1 MQGGKTQAD
10 FTARPRAQAPEQRG
24 RKALSRRESKG
35 DRAHVTERQLDLSR
49 YGIRTD
55 LAVEAREMAGK
66 PDGELP
72 GVRTETVKEHGITV
86 TRMHV
91 QTDEGARAIGKM
103 PGHYVTLEVPEL
115 RRGDSDLQDKVA
127 TTFAREFEAFLERI
141 GIAPTASVF
150 IVGLG
155 NWNVT
160 PDALG
165 PLVVENTMVTRQF
178 FELMPDQVSDG
189 YRPVSAVAPGVL
201 GTTGIESSDI
211 VQGIA
216 EKAKPD
222 LIIAIDA
229 LAARSLERV
238 NTTIQIA
245 DTGIHPGSGIGN
257 KRKGLTKD
265 ILGVPCI
272 AIGVP
277 TVVYAST
284 IVNNTMDM
292 VLAHMKRHT
301 DNTDPLFGVFGSM
314 EESERLG
321 LVKEVLEPLGH
332 DLLVTPKEI
341 DKFMEDIA
349 NIIASGLNAALHS
362 AVDSSNVAAYTH

>member
-1 MQGGKTQAD
+1 MDK
-10 FTARPRAQAPEQRG
+10 
-24 RKALSRRESKG
+24 
-35 DRAHVTERQLDLSR
+35 DLSM
-49 YGIRTD
+49 YNIRTD
-55 LAVEAREMAGK
+55 LALEAKELASEDHGASEI
-66 PDGELP
+66 PGLWSETDSSDG
-72 GVRTETVKEHGITV
+72 VTV
-86 TRMHV
+86 TRMEI
-91 QTDEGARAIGKM
+91 QNEEAAQRIGKM
-103 PGHYVTLEVPEL
+103 VGHYVTLEVPGM
-115 RRGDSDLQDKVA
+115 RQGDTELQDKVA
-127 TTFAREFEAFLERI
+127 TAMAKEFEAFLQRI
-141 GIAPTASVF
+141 GITPKHSVLV
-150 IVGLG
+150 VGLG

-165 PLVVENTMVTRQF
+165 PIVVENMMVTRQF
-178 FELMPDQVSDG
+178 FELMPDQVSPG

-211 VQGIA
+211 VQGIV

-222 LIIAIDA
+222 LVIAIDA
-229 LAARSLERV
+229 LASKSLERV

-272 AIGVP
+272 GIGVP

-292 VLAHMKRHT
+292 MFEHMKQHT
-301 DNTDPLFGVFGSM
+301 DNMDPMFGVFGKM
-314 EESERLG
+314 ADNERLQ
-321 LVKEVLEPLGH
+321 LVREVLHPLGH

-341 DKFMEDIA
+341 DKFIEDIA
-349 NIIASGLNAALHS
+349 NVIASGLNAALHE
-362 AVDSSNVAAYTH
+362 AVDTDNVAAYTH

>member
-1 MQGGKTQAD
+1 M
-10 FTARPRAQAPEQRG
+10 
-24 RKALSRRESKG
+24 SMYN
-35 DRAHVTERQLDLSR
+35 V
-49 YGIRTD
+49 RTD
-55 LAVEAREMAGK
+55 LALEAKEIAAQMSGAT
-66 PDGELP
+66 GELA
-72 GVRTETVKEHGITV
+72 GIWSETDNNEGINIS
-86 TRMHV
+86 RMHI
-91 QTDEGARAIGKM
+91 QTDEGAQRIGKM
-103 PGHYVTLEVPEL
+103 IGHYVTLEVPEL
-115 RRGDSDLQDKVA
+115 RQGDTTLQDKVA
-127 TTFAREFEAFLERI
+127 TSFAREFETFLKRV
-141 GIAPTASVF
+141 GINETSSVL

-165 PLVVENTMVTRQF
+165 PLVVENVMVTRHY
-178 FELMPDQVSDG
+178 FELMPDQVSPG
-189 YRPVSAVAPGVL
+189 YRKVSAVAPGVL

-211 VQGIA
+211 VQGIV

-222 LIIAIDA
+222 LVIAVDA
-229 LAARSLERV
+229 LAAKALERV

-257 KRKGLTKD
+257 KRKGLTQE

-292 VLAHMKRHT
+292 VFDHMKKHT
-301 DNTDPLFGVFGSM
+301 PETGPLFGVFGTM
-314 EESERLG
+314 EDNERLM
-321 LVKEVLEPLGH
+321 LVKEVLQPLGH
-332 DLLVTPKEI
+332 DLLVTPKEV

-349 NIIASGLNAALHS
+349 NIIASGLNAALHE
-362 AVDSSNVAAYTH
+362 AVDTQNVAAYTH